1 MSMEDK
7 ILEAILL
14 EADRLKIDASP
25 EHMNQSKKEI
35 RRTQD
40 YTVNEDEEEDNDEEV
55 ESDDSN
61 QNNEDEDGN
70 TDYTANVPGNE
81 DQGGQEDTSDDNAED
96 NQEEEAPEE
105 EPAEDEG
112 TEDDAG
118 DEEPQED
125 AGEDDTGSDDNA
137 DEGGDEAG
145 EGDEG
150 GTDYTDMDAGDV
162 EGGDDE
168 GGDDTGDD
176 SSSDDTSTDDSGD
189 GSTPET
195 DEQVNERHLKVKQL
209 SLMNQ
214 MTGLHTSI
222 NNYLTQINDIER
234 TNIYVSSIIS
244 TVIDNFNKLKDVIYK
259 YIIYYFDNMSYEY
272 NLYTFNYFIEA
283 MKVNIELLAKIKDA
297 NNYEAE

>member
-81 DQGGQEDTSDDNAED
+81 DQGGQEDTGDDNTED

-105 EPAEDEG
+105 EPAED
-112 TEDDAG
+112 DAG
-118 DEEPQED
+118 DEESQED

-176 SSSDDTSTDDSGD
+176 SSSDDTSADDSGD

-222 NNYLTQINDIER
+222 NTYLTQINDIER

>member
-35 RRTQD
+35 RRTQV

-81 DQGGQEDTSDDNAED
+81 DQGGQEDTGDDNAED

-105 EPAEDEG
+105 EPA
-112 TEDDAG
+112 EDDAG

-176 SSSDDTSTDDSGD
+176 AGDDSSSDDTSTDDSGD

-222 NNYLTQINDIER
+222 NTYLTQINDIER

>member
-1 MSMEDK
+1 MEDK

-40 YTVNEDEEEDNDEEV
+40 YTVNEDEEDNDEEV

-81 DQGGQEDTSDDNAED
+81 DQGGQEDTGDDNAED
-96 NQEEEAPEE
+96 NQEEETSEE

-125 AGEDDTGSDDNA
+125 T
-137 DEGGDEAG
+137 GGDEAG
-145 EGDEG
+145 EGDDG

>member
-81 DQGGQEDTSDDNAED
+81 DQGGQEDTGDDNAED
-96 NQEEEAPEE
+96 NQEEEASDE

>member
-40 YTVNEDEEEDNDEEV
+40 YTVNEDEEDNDEEV

-81 DQGGQEDTSDDNAED
+81 DQGGQEDTGDDNAED
-96 NQEEEAPEE
+96 NQEEETSEE

-125 AGEDDTGSDDNA
+125 T
-137 DEGGDEAG
+137 GGDEAG
-145 EGDEG
+145 EGDDG

>member
-81 DQGGQEDTSDDNAED
+81 DQGGQEDTGDDNAED
-96 NQEEEAPEE
+96 NQEEEASEE
-105 EPAEDEG
+105 EPA
-112 TEDDAG
+112 EDDAG

-168 GGDDTGDD
+168 GGDDTGNDTGDD

-222 NNYLTQINDIER
+222 NTYLTQINDIER

>member
-40 YTVNEDEEEDNDEEV
+40 YTVNEDEEDNDEEV

-81 DQGGQEDTSDDNAED
+81 DQGGQEDTGDDNAED

-105 EPAEDEG
+105 EPAEDE
-112 TEDDAG
+112 
-118 DEEPQED
+118 EPQED
-125 AGEDDTGSDDNA
+125 TGEDDTGSDDNA
-137 DEGGDEAG
+137 DEGEDEAG

-189 GSTPET
+189 GSTPEP

>member
-1 MSMEDK
+1 MEDK

-40 YTVNEDEEEDNDEEV
+40 YTVNEDEEEEDNDEEV

-81 DQGGQEDTSDDNAED
+81 DQGGQEDTGDDNAED

-125 AGEDDTGSDDNA
+125 D
-137 DEGGDEAG
+137 G

>member
-81 DQGGQEDTSDDNAED
+81 DQGGQEDTGDDNAED

-105 EPAEDEG
+105 EPAED
-112 TEDDAG
+112 DAG
-118 DEEPQED
+118 NEEPQED
-125 AGEDDTGSDDNA
+125 AGEDDAGSDDNA

-168 GGDDTGDD
+168 GGDDTGDDAGDD

-222 NNYLTQINDIER
+222 NTYLTQINDIER

>member
-40 YTVNEDEEEDNDEEV
+40 YTVNEDEEDNDEEV

-81 DQGGQEDTSDDNAED
+81 DQGSQDDTGDDNTED

>member
-81 DQGGQEDTSDDNAED
+81 DQGGQEDTGDDNAED
-96 NQEEEAPEE
+96 NQEEE
-105 EPAEDEG
+105 PA
-112 TEDDAG
+112 EDDAG
-118 DEEPQED
+118 DEEPQEDD

-176 SSSDDTSTDDSGD
+176 SSSDDTSADDSGD

-222 NNYLTQINDIER
+222 NTYLTQINDIER

>member
-81 DQGGQEDTSDDNAED
+81 DQGGQEDTGDDNAED
-96 NQEEEAPEE
+96 NQEEETSEE
-105 EPAEDEG
+105 ES
-112 TEDDAG
+112 
-118 DEEPQED
+118 QED
-125 AGEDDTGSDDNA
+125 AGEDDTGADDNA

-176 SSSDDTSTDDSGD
+176 AGDDSASDDTSTDDSGD

>member
-40 YTVNEDEEEDNDEEV
+40 YTVNEDEEDNDEEV

-81 DQGGQEDTSDDNAED
+81 DQGGQEDTGDDNAED
-96 NQEEEAPEE
+96 NQEEE
-105 EPAEDEG
+105 PAEDEG
-112 TEDDAG
+112 TENDAG

-125 AGEDDTGSDDNA
+125 TGEDDTGADDNA

-176 SSSDDTSTDDSGD
+176 AGDDSASDDTSTDDSGD

-222 NNYLTQINDIER
+222 NTYLTQINDIER

>member
-81 DQGGQEDTSDDNAED
+81 DQGGQEDTGDDNAED
-96 NQEEEAPEE
+96 NQEEE
-105 EPAEDEG
+105 PAEDEG
-112 TEDDAG
+112 TENDAG

-125 AGEDDTGSDDNA
+125 TGEDDTGADDNA

-176 SSSDDTSTDDSGD
+176 AGDDSASDDTSTDDSGD

-222 NNYLTQINDIER
+222 NTYLTQINDIER

>member
-81 DQGGQEDTSDDNAED
+81 DQGGQEDTGDDNTED
-96 NQEEEAPEE
+96 NQEEETSEE
-105 EPAEDEG
+105 ES
-112 TEDDAG
+112 
-118 DEEPQED
+118 QED
-125 AGEDDTGSDDNA
+125 AGEDDTGADDNA

-168 GGDDTGDD
+168 GGDDTGDDAGDD